1 MKWLK
6 GIFHGKKDSGNAETL
21 ALSEIYSWLK
31 VHSEPSGFEDRLQ
44 DIYLS
49 IEEAARALAGDL
61 RALGSAEPNSTTPPK
76 LLRAGLAAR
85 GEVVKQMEALVERM
99 DPPRGRDIE
108 SASDHHWAMVKGLER
123 TITTFGRAQRY
134 AAALFPKEIESINVE
149 LSRISRLLV
158 ELEDVIGQWRA
169 ELEEIWY
176 ARELADSINKD
187 LSLIADLKERAKAEE
202 ENLSGLLA
210 SMARMEEEQKRLAE
224 GPEGKR
230 IEELKKDIEQKR
242 EHLRQAEA
250 EMANL
255 ISPLNKALGRIRKQ
269 GSSDRLILQHAKVF
283 EMLLTAPSKVA
294 DKDIA
299 GSLQELRSHLA
310 SLGLKDRKKEKTLDH
325 IDLLITNRSLEK
337 ARSRQAALEKA
348 IEEQDKLLSECS
360 RDLLQLK
367 EQLSRTKKSLQRTKA
382 SVDESHQSLR
392 SIQEKA
398 DQDTSELNGRL
409 TRLSGKTVKVDLS
422 R

>member
-6 GIFHGKKDSGNAETL
+6 GIFHGEKGSGNAQNL
-21 ALSEIYSWLK
+21 ALSEIHSWLK
-31 VHSEPSGFEDRLQ
+31 VQSEPSGFEDRLQ
-44 DIYLS
+44 DIYVS
-49 IEEAARALAGDL
+49 IEEAAQALASDL
-61 RALGSAEPNSTTPPK
+61 RALGSAEPDSTTPPK
-76 LLRAGLAAR
+76 LLRAGLASR
-85 GEVVKQMEALVERM
+85 GEVLKQMEALVERM
-99 DPPRGRDIE
+99 NPPTGRDID
-108 SASDHHWAMVKGLER
+108 SASDHHWAIVKGLKR

-134 AAALFPKEIESINVE
+134 AAALFPKEIESINSE
-149 LSRISRLLV
+149 LSRISHLLV
-158 ELEDVIGQWRA
+158 ELEGVIGQRRA

-176 ARELADSINKD
+176 AKELVDSIDED
-187 LSLIADLKERAKAEE
+187 LSLIADLKERAKKEE
-202 ENLSGLLA
+202 ENLSGLQS
-210 SMARMEEEQKRLAE
+210 SMAGMEEEQKRLAA

-242 EHLRQAEA
+242 EELRQAEA

-255 ISPLNKALGRIRKQ
+255 ISPLNKALGRIMKR
-269 GSSDRLILQHAKVF
+269 GSSDRLILQHSNVF

-294 DKDIA
+294 DKDIS

-337 ARSRQAALEKA
+337 ARSRQATLEKA

-360 RDLLQLK
+360 RDILMLK
-367 EQLSRTKKSLQRTKA
+367 EKLSRNKKGLQRAKA
-382 SVDESHQSLR
+382 SLDEIHQSLR
-392 SIQEKA
+392 CMQEKV
-398 DQDTSELNGRL
+398 DQDTSELSDRL